1 MNSGNN
7 HSENQDQHNN
17 ASDSDSGHSGDDKRG
32 DDGYEYHYTT
42 TTNHDLHG
50 NDLANSV
57 LVGSKSDDNLWGGS
71 GNDVL
76 DGSDGNNTLEGGD
89 GDDILITGGLSDH
102 GQNHLDG
109 GKGDDILVAGGT
121 KTHHLDDFFKANESI
136 VLAVTTDAKYASLAA
151 LVKSSADD
159 DGSGNGVENIF
170 GMHSGNGHDRIYNFH
185 ANTDK
190 VQVERGINGSEIRDM
205 DTLIKHITVNGN
217 DLSIDFGGG
226 NSVTLVGVDVAHLSA
241 ANVEWA

>member
-1 MNSGNN
+1 MSSDN
-7 HSENQDQHNN
+7 HHTENQDNHDN
-17 ASDSDSGHSGDDKRG
+17 ASDNDSGHSGDDTRG

-42 TTNHDLHG
+42 TTNHELHG
-50 NDLANSV
+50 NDFVNSV

-89 GDDILITGGLSDH
+89 GDDILINGGLSDH

-121 KTHHLDDFFKANESI
+121 KTHHLDDYFKTNESVTQI
-136 VLAVTTDAKYASLAA
+136 VTTDAKYASLAA
-151 LVKSSADD
+151 LVRSSADD
-159 DGSGNGVENIF
+159 HGNGVENIF

-185 ANTDK
+185 ADTDK
-190 VQVERGINGSEIRDM
+190 VQVERGINGSDIQDI
-205 DTLIKHITVNGN
+205 DTLVKHITVDGN
-217 DLSIDFGGG
+217 DLTIDFGSG